1 MYIHNLYGSQHK
13 SEPLYLQ
20 LGIPKEAMA
29 IALAVDVIADFIVTA
44 FEMLV
49 LPMTLIQI
57 SAKPGMIDRDILR
70 RISKN

>member
-1 MYIHNLYGSQHK
+1 
-13 SEPLYLQ
+13 
-20 LGIPKEAMA
+20 MA